1 MLEGGVLTFFK
12 DSKTSAAGGLVR
24 PVPEQGTLSDLFF
37 WSGLGKAGLKDGY
50 PSTKELYI
58 SGGGGGA
65 MMADSLQYKPLQS
78 LGA

>member
-37 WSGLGKAGLKDGY
+37 LVWFGKGWSERWVPKY
-50 PSTKELYI
+50 Q
-58 SGGGGGA
+58 GA
-65 MMADSLQYKPLQS
+65 VY
-78 LGA
+78 